1 MLSAAL
7 PGSAQPVTNRPA
19 RPSKP
24 AKQSKPTPPADWLE
38 IRNWPAYPGAE
49 LVNQVFLSGDQL
61 KQLAGQV
68 PPDAQ
73 PHLRG
78 LKQAAI
84 LGYRLAET
92 AVIKDVIAFYEPRVL
107 AAGYKLLQKDLSEPG
122 EASAA
127 YTGPN
132 GGTLVITVESEG
144 EPGRLLQIVSVKGSI
159 GGLAGLG
166 KVMKKRGGRNPEP
179 APASSGR
186 TRKTS
191 GAAARPAVQQPS

>member
-7 PGSAQPVTNRPA
+7 PGGAQPVTNRPA
-19 RPSKP
+19 RPAKP
-24 AKQSKPTPPADWLE
+24 AKLAKPAPPADWLE

-49 LVNQVFLSGDQL
+49 LVKQVFLSGEQL
-61 KQLAGQV
+61 KQLAGQA
-68 PPDAQ
+68 PSDAQ

-127 YTGPN
+127 YVGPN
-132 GGTLVITVESEG
+132 GGTLVVTVESEG
-144 EPGRLLQIVSVKGSI
+144 EPGRLLEIVSVKGAI
-159 GGLAGLG
+159 GGLAALS
-166 KVMKKRGGRNPEP
+166 KAMKKRGGRTSEP

-186 TRKTS
+186 TGRRS
-191 GAAARPAVQQPS
+191 GAAARPAEQPS